1 MTRRPLPAPAGAG
14 DVRNVLASR
23 YRHDDDQ
30 ADDQAEA
37 GQPAATAPVGQDATT
52 PERPEV
58 TAPRRTGARTARR
71 SEAVTPRR
79 REGRPVATADTTIA
93 TTVRLTVDESYAQRA
108 LLLDLARRGRI
119 KQLDR
124 SEVDR
129 VLWRLLGDDAQLQA
143 RVLDALS

>member
-1 MTRRPLPAPAGAG
+1 MSRRPLPAPAGAD
-14 DVRNVLASR
+14 DVRGVLASR

-30 ADDQAEA
+30 AAEDD
-37 GQPAATAPVGQDATT
+37 AATPGRQDATAA
-52 PERPEV
+52 ERPEV
-58 TAPRRTGARTARR
+58 TAPRRQRTATPRR

-79 REGRPVATADTTIA
+79 REGRPSATAETTIA
-93 TTVRLTVDESYAQRA
+93 TTVRLSVDESYAQRA

-129 VLWRLLGDDAQLQA
+129 VLWRLLADDAQLQA
-143 RVLDALS
+143 RVLGELG